1 MMKNGMIALSSKQR
15 EALRD
20 KRKEAGIRGDELS
33 TAIGKGRAYI
43 SQIES
48 GKISSVSKDML
59 KIIVE
64 RLNCKI
70 DDILEVSK
78 LQKVSLSNLQRSNLR
93 KLRESVGEVADD
105 ISQAIGKSKSWL
117 VQIERGR
124 IQKVSIEDLE
134 LIAGKISCTVAD
146 ILGYEPDVVEDVE
159 DYNYDCKNI
168 QEIITENIE
177 LKRENQALKEK
188 LRQIRKVI
196 CQ

>member
-1 MMKNGMIALSSKQR
+1 MKNDMITLSSKQR

-59 KIIVE
+59 KKIVE
-64 RLNCKI
+64 KLNCKI
-70 DDILEVSK
+70 NDILEADK
-78 LQKVSLSNLQRSNLR
+78 LRKVSLSNLQRSNLR

-105 ISQAIGKSKSWL
+105 VSKAIGKSQSWL
-117 VQIERGR
+117 SQIERGR
-124 IQKVSIEDLE
+124 LQKVSIEDLE
-134 LIAGKISCTVAD
+134 LIAEKISCTVAD
-146 ILGYEPDVVEDVE
+146 ILGYEPDVVENVE
-159 DYNYDCKNI
+159 DYDYDSKNI
-168 QEIITENIE
+168 YEIITENIE
-177 LKRENQALKEK
+177 LKRENQVLKEK